1 MENVFVLPEKDVR
14 EIRKITSEIGFKNEE
29 EFVKEAV
36 EEKILEF
43 NKIFFENTKN
53 SKEFLC
59 PISDEVTNSGFYCSV
74 ISLQNIKKLLFA
86 DITTDV
92 RKGLE
97 KKGVKQGDILRDFD
111 RFRSK

>member
-1 MENVFVLPEKDVR
+1 MPEKDVR
-14 EIRKITSEIGFKNEE
+14 EIRKITSKAGFKNEE

-43 NKIFFENTKN
+43 
-53 SKEFLC
+53 
-59 PISDEVTNSGFYCSV
+59 
-74 ISLQNIKKLLFA
+74 KKLLFT

-97 KKGVKQGDILRDFD
+97 KKGVTREEILRDFD
-111 RFRSK
+111 IFRRE

>member
-1 MENVFVLPEKDVR
+1 MPEKDVR
-14 EIRKITSEIGFKNEE
+14 EIRKITSKAGFKNEE

-43 NKIFFENTKN
+43 
-53 SKEFLC
+53 
-59 PISDEVTNSGFYCSV
+59 
-74 ISLQNIKKLLFA
+74 KKLLFT

-97 KKGVKQGDILRDFD
+97 KKGVTQEEILRDFD
-111 RFRSK
+111 IFRRE